1 MFQNERRL
9 QKIGSSIL
17 MSLPAEWI
25 KTLGLK
31 KGDILSIENNDDKSI
46 TIFPTSNRNSQAKE
60 IAIHLLDLSHEKLIN
75 QIYGAYLLGYDIIKI
90 VGRTQIDFEN
100 REIIKKAMRN
110 LIGLEIVDE
119 DGLNM
124 TIQFLLDAHSMNISK
139 ILKQMSS
146 IVSGM
151 HKDIVNAMKTRDSEI
166 DLLVRGRDDEVNRQY
181 FLIVRLIRT
190 AMMDRRLASSLDLS
204 NIDIL
209 DYRIAAN
216 HLENAGDF
224 ISRLSSQLSGFFDKI
239 KYEKIIE
246 ANYLIL
252 EMQEKSIS
260 GFITKD
266 TEKSSHVVTLFNK
279 FNAIS
284 NFIKNDYIKLEGNY
298 QSALK
303 IINIIYTMD
312 EIARCWVDITD
323 LIKPV
328 YSIR

>member
-1 MFQNERRL
+1 MLQNERRL
-9 QKIGSSIL
+9 QKIGSSVL

-31 KGDILSIENNDDKSI
+31 KGDILSIESNHDNSI
-46 TIFPTSNRNSQAKE
+46 TIFPAKDRNNQGTE
-60 IAIHLLDLSHEKLIN
+60 IAIHLFDLSHDKLIN
-75 QIYGAYLLGYDIIKI
+75 QIYGAYLLGYDLIKI
-90 VGRTQIDFEN
+90 VGKTQIDFEN

-146 IVSGM
+146 IVNGT
-151 HKDIVNAMKTRDSEI
+151 HRDIVRAMKTGETHI

-216 HLENAGDF
+216 HLENAGDL
-224 ISRLSSQLSGFFDKI
+224 ISKLSSQLSGSFDEL
-239 KYEKIIE
+239 KYKKIIE
-246 ANYLIL
+246 GNYLIL

-266 TEKSSHVVTLFNK
+266 TEKSSQVVTLFNK

-298 QSALK
+298 QSVLN

-312 EIARCWVDITD
+312 EIAKCWIDIAD

>member
-9 QKIGSSIL
+9 QKIGSSVL

-25 KTLGLK
+25 KTMGLK
-31 KGDILSIENNDDKSI
+31 KGDILSIENNDDNSI
-46 TIFPTSNRNSQAKE
+46 TIFPAGDRNSQAKE
-60 IAIHLLDLSHEKLIN
+60 IAIHLLDLSHDKLIN

-90 VGRTQIDFEN
+90 VGRTQIDFED

-124 TIQFLLDAHSMNISK
+124 TIQFLLDAHSLNVSK

-146 IVSGM
+146 IVSGT
-151 HKDIVNAMKTRDSEI
+151 HKDIVNAMKTRDGGI
-166 DLLVRGRDDEVNRQY
+166 GLLVRGRDDEVNRQY

-216 HLENAGDF
+216 HLENAGDL
-224 ISRLSSQLSGFFDKI
+224 ISRLSSQLSGFLDEI

-279 FNAIS
+279 FDAIS
-284 NFIKNDYIKLEGNY
+284 TFIKNDYIKLEENY
-298 QSALK
+298 QSVLK

-312 EIARCWVDITD
+312 EIARCWVDIAD
-323 LIKPV
+323 LIKPD

>member
-46 TIFPTSNRNSQAKE
+46 TIFPISNRNSQAKE

-190 AMMDRRLASSLDLS
+190 AMMDRRLASSLELS

-279 FNAIS
+279 FDAIS
-284 NFIKNDYIKLEGNY
+284 TFIKNDYIKLEGNY

-312 EIARCWVDITD
+312 DIARCWVDITD

>member
-124 TIQFLLDAHSMNISK
+124 TIQFLLDAHSLNVSK

-146 IVSGM
+146 IVSGT
-151 HKDIVNAMKTRDSEI
+151 HKDIVNAMKTRDGGI
-166 DLLVRGRDDEVNRQY
+166 GLLVRGRDDEVNRQY

-216 HLENAGDF
+216 HLENAGDL
-224 ISRLSSQLSGFFDKI
+224 ISRLSSQLSGFLDEI

-279 FNAIS
+279 FDAIS
-284 NFIKNDYIKLEGNY
+284 TFIKNDYIKLEENY
-298 QSALK
+298 QSVLK

-312 EIARCWVDITD
+312 EIARCWVDIAD
-323 LIKPV
+323 LIKPD

>member
-1 MFQNERRL
+1 MLQNERRL
-9 QKIGSSIL
+9 QKIGSSVL

-31 KGDILSIENNDDKSI
+31 KGDILSIENNQDNSI
-46 TIFPTSNRNSQAKE
+46 TIFPAKDRNNQGTE
-60 IAIHLLDLSHEKLIN
+60 IAIHLLHLAHDKLIN
-75 QIYGAYLLGYDIIKI
+75 QIYGAYLLGYDLIKI
-90 VGRTQIDFEN
+90 VGKTQIDFEN

-146 IVSGM
+146 IVNGT
-151 HKDIVNAMKTRDSEI
+151 HRDILSAMKSGETNI

-216 HLENAGDF
+216 HLENAGDLVTK
-224 ISRLSSQLSGFFDKI
+224 LSSQLSGSFDEI
-239 KYEKIIE
+239 KYQKIIE

-266 TEKSSHVVTLFNK
+266 TEKSSQVVTLFNK

-284 NFIKNDYIKLEGNY
+284 NLIKNDYIKLEGNY
-298 QSALK
+298 QSVLN

-312 EIARCWVDITD
+312 EIAKCWVDIAD

>member
-46 TIFPTSNRNSQAKE
+46 TIFPTSNRNSEAKE

-279 FNAIS
+279 FDAIS
-284 NFIKNDYIKLEGNY
+284 TFIKNDYIKLEGNY

-312 EIARCWVDITD
+312 DIARCWVDITD

>member
-1 MFQNERRL
+1 
-9 QKIGSSIL
+9 
-17 MSLPAEWI
+17 MSLPAEWV

-31 KGDILSIENNDDKSI
+31 KGDILSIENNDDNSI
-46 TIFPTSNRNSQAKE
+46 TIFPTRDRNNQDKE
-60 IAIHLLDLSHEKLIN
+60 IAIHLFDLSHDRLIN

-90 VGRTQIDFEN
+90 IGKTQIDFEN

-119 DGLNM
+119 DGLNV

-139 ILKQMSS
+139 ILKQMNS
-146 IVSGM
+146 IVNGM
-151 HKDIVNAMKTRDSEI
+151 HRDIVNAMKSRETNI

-190 AMMDRRLASSLDLS
+190 AMMDRRLASSLDLT

-216 HLENAGDF
+216 HLENAGDL
-224 ISRLSSQLSGFFDKI
+224 ISKLSFQLSGSFDEI
-239 KYEKIIE
+239 KHEKIIE
-246 ANYLIL
+246 ANLLIL

-279 FNAIS
+279 FNTIS

-298 QSALK
+298 QSVLK
-303 IINIIYTMD
+303 TINIVYTMD
-312 EIARCWVDITD
+312 EIAKCWVDITD

>member
-1 MFQNERRL
+1 MSQNERRL

-25 KTLGLK
+25 KSLGLK
-31 KGDILSIENNDDKSI
+31 KGDILSIETNDDNSI
-46 TIFPTSNRNSQAKE
+46 TIFPVSDRNSQSKE
-60 IAIHLLDLSHEKLIN
+60 IMIHLLGLSHDKLIN

-90 VGRTQIDFEN
+90 GGKNQIEFEN
-100 REIIKKAMRN
+100 REIIKKTMRN

-146 IVSGM
+146 IVNGM
-151 HKDIVNAMKTRDSEI
+151 HRDVITAMKNRKTDI

-190 AMMDRRLASSLDLS
+190 AMMDRKLASSLELS
-204 NIDIL
+204 NIDML

-216 HLENAGDF
+216 HLENAGDL
-224 ISRLSSQLSGFFDKI
+224 ISKLSSQLSGILDET

-246 ANYLIL
+246 ANFLIL
-252 EMQEKSIS
+252 EMQEKSIL

-279 FNAIS
+279 FNTIS
-284 NFIKNDYIKLEGNY
+284 NFIKNYDIKLEGNY
-298 QSALK
+298 QFVLK
-303 IINIIYTMD
+303 IINTIYIMD
-312 EIARCWVDITD
+312 EIAKCWVDIAD
-323 LIKPV
+323 LIKPA

>member
-9 QKIGSSIL
+9 QKIGSSVL

-31 KGDILSIENNDDKSI
+31 KGDILSIENNDDNSI
-46 TIFPTSNRNSQAKE
+46 TIFPASDKNSQTKE
-60 IAIHLLDLSHEKLIN
+60 IAIQLSDLSHDKLIN
-75 QIYGAYLLGYDIIKI
+75 QIYGAYLLGYDFIKI
-90 VGRTQIDFEN
+90 VGRTQIDFNN
-100 REIIKKAMRN
+100 RKIVKKAMRN

-119 DGLNM
+119 DGLNI

-151 HKDIVNAMKTRDSEI
+151 HRDIVNAMKTRDTDI

-216 HLENAGDF
+216 
-224 ISRLSSQLSGFFDKI
+224 
-239 KYEKIIE
+239 
-246 ANYLIL
+246 YLIL

-279 FNAIS
+279 FNTIS
-284 NFIKNDYIKLEGNY
+284 TFLKNDYIKLEGDY
-298 QSALK
+298 QSVLK
-303 IINIIYTMD
+303 IINIVYTMD
-312 EIARCWVDITD
+312 EIARCW
-323 LIKPV
+323 
-328 YSIR
+328 

>member
-1 MFQNERRL
+1 MLQNERRL
-9 QKIGSSIL
+9 QKIGSSVL

-31 KGDILSIENNDDKSI
+31 KGDILSIENNQDNSI
-46 TIFPTSNRNSQAKE
+46 TIFPAKDRNNQGTE
-60 IAIHLLDLSHEKLIN
+60 IAIHLLHLSHDKLIN
-75 QIYGAYLLGYDIIKI
+75 QIYGAYLLGYDLIKI
-90 VGRTQIDFEN
+90 VGKTQIDFEN

-146 IVSGM
+146 IVNGT
-151 HKDIVNAMKTRDSEI
+151 HRDILSAMKSGETNI

-216 HLENAGDF
+216 HLENAGDLVTK
-224 ISRLSSQLSGFFDKI
+224 LSSQLSGSFDEI
-239 KYEKIIE
+239 KYQKIIE

-266 TEKSSHVVTLFNK
+266 TEKSSQVVTLFNK

-284 NFIKNDYIKLEGNY
+284 NLIKNDYIKLEGNY
-298 QSALK
+298 QSVLN

-312 EIARCWVDITD
+312 EIAKCWVDIAD

>member
-1 MFQNERRL
+1 MLQNERRL
-9 QKIGSSIL
+9 QKIGSSVL

-31 KGDILSIENNDDKSI
+31 KGDILSIENNHDNSI
-46 TIFPTSNRNSQAKE
+46 TIFPARDRNSQGTE
-60 IAIHLLDLSHEKLIN
+60 IAIHLFDLSHDKLIN
-75 QIYGAYLLGYDIIKI
+75 QIYGAYLLGYDLIKI
-90 VGRTQIDFEN
+90 IGKTQIDFEN

-110 LIGLEIVDE
+110 LVGLEIVDE

-124 TIQFLLDAHSMNISK
+124 TIQFLLDARSMNISK

-146 IVSGM
+146 IVNGT
-151 HKDIVNAMKTRDSEI
+151 HRDIVSAMKTGETHI

-216 HLENAGDF
+216 HLENAGDL
-224 ISRLSSQLSGFFDKI
+224 ISKLSSQLSGSFDEI
-239 KYEKIIE
+239 KYKKIIE
-246 ANYLIL
+246 GNYLIL

-266 TEKSSHVVTLFNK
+266 TEKSSQVVTLFNK

-298 QSALK
+298 QSVLN

-312 EIARCWVDITD
+312 EIAKCWVDIAD

>member
-9 QKIGSSIL
+9 QKIGSSVL

-25 KTLGLK
+25 KTMGLK
-31 KGDILSIENNDDKSI
+31 KGDILSIENNGDNSI
-46 TIFPTSNRNSQAKE
+46 TIFPAADRNSQAKE
-60 IAIHLLDLSHEKLIN
+60 IAIHLLDLSHDKLIN

-90 VGRTQIDFEN
+90 VGRTRIDFED

-124 TIQFLLDAHSMNISK
+124 TIQFLLDAHSLNVSK

-146 IVSGM
+146 IVSGT
-151 HKDIVNAMKTRDSEI
+151 HKDIVNAMKTRDGGI
-166 DLLVRGRDDEVNRQY
+166 GLLVRGRDDEVNRQY

-216 HLENAGDF
+216 HLENAGDL
-224 ISRLSSQLSGFFDKI
+224 ISRLSSQLSGFLDEI

-279 FNAIS
+279 FDAIS
-284 NFIKNDYIKLEGNY
+284 TFIKNDYIKLEENY
-298 QSALK
+298 QSVLK

-312 EIARCWVDITD
+312 EISRCWVDIAD
-323 LIKPV
+323 LIKPD

>member
-9 QKIGSSIL
+9 QKIGSSVL

-31 KGDILSIENNDDKSI
+31 KGDILSIENNDDNSI
-46 TIFPTSNRNSQAKE
+46 TIFPASYRNSQSKE
-60 IAIHLLDLSHEKLIN
+60 ITIHLFDLSHDKLIN

-146 IVSGM
+146 IVNGM
-151 HKDIVNAMKTRDSEI
+151 HRDIVNAMKTRETNI

-216 HLENAGDF
+216 HLENAGDH
-224 ISRLSSQLSGFFDKI
+224 ISKLSSHLSGSFDEI

-266 TEKSSHVVTLFNK
+266 TEKSSHVVTLFNR
-279 FNAIS
+279 FNTIS
-284 NFIKNDYIKLEGNY
+284 DFIKNDYIKLEGNY
-298 QSALK
+298 QSVLK
-303 IINIIYTMD
+303 TINLVYTMD
-312 EIARCWVDITD
+312 EIAKCWVDITD

>member
-1 MFQNERRL
+1 MLQNERRL
-9 QKIGSSIL
+9 QKIGSSVL

-31 KGDILSIENNDDKSI
+31 KGDILSIENNHDNSI
-46 TIFPTSNRNSQAKE
+46 TIFPARDRNSQGTE
-60 IAIHLLDLSHEKLIN
+60 ITIHLFDLSHDKLIN
-75 QIYGAYLLGYDIIKI
+75 QIYGAYLLGYDLIKI
-90 VGRTQIDFEN
+90 VGKTQIDFEN

-124 TIQFLLDAHSMNISK
+124 TIQFLLDARSMNISK

-146 IVSGM
+146 IVNGT
-151 HKDIVNAMKTRDSEI
+151 HRDIVSAMKTGETNI

-216 HLENAGDF
+216 HLENAGDL
-224 ISRLSSQLSGFFDKI
+224 ISKLSSQLSGSFDEI
-239 KYEKIIE
+239 KYKKIIE
-246 ANYLIL
+246 GNYLIL

-266 TEKSSHVVTLFNK
+266 TEKSSQVVTLFNK

-298 QSALK
+298 QSVLN

-312 EIARCWVDITD
+312 EIAKCWVDIAD

>member
-1 MFQNERRL
+1 
-9 QKIGSSIL
+9 

-25 KTLGLK
+25 KTMGLK
-31 KGDILSIENNDDKSI
+31 KGDILSIENNDDNSI
-46 TIFPTSNRNSQAKE
+46 TIFPAADRNSQAKE
-60 IAIHLLDLSHEKLIN
+60 IAIHLPDLSHDKLIN

-90 VGRTQIDFEN
+90 VGRTQIDFED

-124 TIQFLLDAHSMNISK
+124 TIQFLLDAHSLNVSK

-146 IVSGM
+146 IVRGT
-151 HKDIVNAMKTRDSEI
+151 HKDIVNAMKTRDGGI
-166 DLLVRGRDDEVNRQY
+166 GLLVRGRDDEVNRQY

-216 HLENAGDF
+216 HLENAGDL
-224 ISRLSSQLSGFFDKI
+224 ISRLSSQLSGFLDEI

-279 FNAIS
+279 FDAIS
-284 NFIKNDYIKLEGNY
+284 TFIKNDYIKLEENY
-298 QSALK
+298 QSVLK

-312 EIARCWVDITD
+312 EIARCWVDIAD
-323 LIKPV
+323 LIKPD

>member
-9 QKIGSSIL
+9 QKIGSSVL

-25 KTLGLK
+25 KTMGLK
-31 KGDILSIENNDDKSI
+31 KGDILSIENNDDNSI
-46 TIFPTSNRNSQAKE
+46 TIFPAADRNSQAKE
-60 IAIHLLDLSHEKLIN
+60 IAIHLLDLSHDKLIN

-90 VGRTQIDFEN
+90 VGRTQIDFED

-124 TIQFLLDAHSMNISK
+124 TIQFLLDAHSLNVSK

-146 IVSGM
+146 IVSGT
-151 HKDIVNAMKTRDSEI
+151 HKDIVNAMKTRDGGI
-166 DLLVRGRDDEVNRQY
+166 GLLVRGRDDEVNRQY

-216 HLENAGDF
+216 HLENAGDL
-224 ISRLSSQLSGFFDKI
+224 ISRLSSQLSGFLDEI
-239 KYEKIIE
+239 RYEKIIE

-279 FNAIS
+279 FDAIS
-284 NFIKNDYIKLEGNY
+284 AFIKNDYIKLEENY
-298 QSALK
+298 QSMLK

-312 EIARCWVDITD
+312 EIARCWVDIAD
-323 LIKPV
+323 LIKPD

>member
-90 VGRTQIDFEN
+90 IGRTQIDFEN

-279 FNAIS
+279 FDAIS
-284 NFIKNDYIKLEGNY
+284 TFIKNDYIKLEGNY

>member
-31 KGDILSIENNDDKSI
+31 KGDILSIENNDDNSI
-46 TIFPTSNRNSQAKE
+46 TIFPVGDRNSQAKE
-60 IAIHLLDLSHEKLIN
+60 IAIHLLDLSHDKLIN

-90 VGRTQIDFEN
+90 VGRTQIDFED

-124 TIQFLLDAHSMNISK
+124 TIQFLLDAHSLNVSK

-146 IVSGM
+146 IVSGT
-151 HKDIVNAMKTRDSEI
+151 HKDIVNAMKTRDSGI
-166 DLLVRGRDDEVNRQY
+166 GLLVRGRDDEVNRQY

-216 HLENAGDF
+216 HLENAGDL
-224 ISRLSSQLSGFFDKI
+224 ISRLSSQLSGFLDEI

-279 FNAIS
+279 FDSIS
-284 NFIKNDYIKLEGNY
+284 TFIKNDYIKLEENY
-298 QSALK
+298 QSVLK

-312 EIARCWVDITD
+312 EIARCWVDIAD
-323 LIKPV
+323 LIKPD

>member
-46 TIFPTSNRNSQAKE
+46 TIFPTSDRNSQAKE
-60 IAIHLLDLSHEKLIN
+60 ISIHLRDLSQDKLIN
-75 QIYGAYLLGYDIIKI
+75 QIYGAYLLGYDTIKI
-90 VGRTQIDFEN
+90 VGRTQIDFQN

-151 HKDIVNAMKTRDSEI
+151 HKDIVNSMKTRDSEI

-224 ISRLSSQLSGFFDKI
+224 ISRLSSQLSGFFDEI

-279 FNAIS
+279 FDAIS
-284 NFIKNDYIKLEGNY
+284 TFIKNDYLKLEGNY

-303 IINIIYTMD
+303 IISIIYTMD

>member
-25 KTLGLK
+25 RTMGLK
-31 KGDILSIENNDDKSI
+31 KGDILSIENNDDNSI
-46 TIFPTSNRNSQAKE
+46 TIFPAADRNSQAKE
-60 IAIHLLDLSHEKLIN
+60 IAIHLLDLSHDKLIN

-90 VGRTQIDFEN
+90 VGRTQIDFED

-124 TIQFLLDAHSMNISK
+124 TIQFLLDAHSLNVSK

-146 IVSGM
+146 IVSGT
-151 HKDIVNAMKTRDSEI
+151 HKDIVNAMKTRDGGI

-216 HLENAGDF
+216 HLENAGDL
-224 ISRLSSQLSGFFDKI
+224 ISRLSSQLSGFLDEI

-279 FNAIS
+279 FDAIS
-284 NFIKNDYIKLEGNY
+284 TFIKNDYIKLEENY
-298 QSALK
+298 QSVLK

-312 EIARCWVDITD
+312 EIARCWVDIAD
-323 LIKPV
+323 LIKPD

>member
-31 KGDILSIENNDDKSI
+31 KGDILSIENNDDNSI
-46 TIFPTSNRNSQAKE
+46 TIFPTSDRSSQAKE

-279 FNAIS
+279 FDAIS
-284 NFIKNDYIKLEGNY
+284 TFIKNDYIKLEGNY

-323 LIKPV
+323 LIKPI

>member
-1 MFQNERRL
+1 MLQNERRL

-31 KGDILSIENNDDKSI
+31 KGDILSIENNHDNSI
-46 TIFPTSNRNSQAKE
+46 TVFPVRDRNSQGTE
-60 IAIHLLDLSHEKLIN
+60 ITIHLFDLSHDKLIN
-75 QIYGAYLLGYDIIKI
+75 QIYGAYLLGYDLIKI
-90 VGRTQIDFEN
+90 VGKTQIDFEN

-124 TIQFLLDAHSMNISK
+124 TIQFLLDARSMNISK

-146 IVSGM
+146 IVNGT
-151 HKDIVNAMKTRDSEI
+151 HRDIVSAMKTGETNI

-216 HLENAGDF
+216 HLENAGDL
-224 ISRLSSQLSGFFDKI
+224 ISKLSSQLSGSFDEI
-239 KYEKIIE
+239 KYKKIIE
-246 ANYLIL
+246 GNYLIL

-266 TEKSSHVVTLFNK
+266 TEKSSQVVTLFNK

-298 QSALK
+298 QSVLN

-312 EIARCWVDITD
+312 EIAKCWVDIAD

>member
-9 QKIGSSIL
+9 QKIGSSVL

-25 KTLGLK
+25 KTMGLK
-31 KGDILSIENNDDKSI
+31 KGDILSIENNDDNSI
-46 TIFPTSNRNSQAKE
+46 TIFPAADRNSQAKE
-60 IAIHLLDLSHEKLIN
+60 IAIHLLDLSHDKLIN

-90 VGRTQIDFEN
+90 VGRTQIDFED

-124 TIQFLLDAHSMNISK
+124 TIQFLLDAHSLNVSK

-146 IVSGM
+146 IVSGT
-151 HKDIVNAMKTRDSEI
+151 HKDIVNAMKTRDGGI
-166 DLLVRGRDDEVNRQY
+166 GLLVRGRDDEVNRQY

-216 HLENAGDF
+216 HLENAGDL
-224 ISRLSSQLSGFFDKI
+224 ISRLSSQLSGFLDEI

-279 FNAIS
+279 FDAIS
-284 NFIKNDYIKLEGNY
+284 TFIKNDYIKLEENY
-298 QSALK
+298 QSVLK
-303 IINIIYTMD
+303 IINIIYTME
-312 EIARCWVDITD
+312 EIARCWVDIAD
-323 LIKPV
+323 LIKPD

>member
-9 QKIGSSIL
+9 QKIGSSVL

-25 KTLGLK
+25 KTMGLK
-31 KGDILSIENNDDKSI
+31 KGDILSIQNNDDNSI
-46 TIFPTSNRNSQAKE
+46 TIFPAADRNSQAKE
-60 IAIHLLDLSHEKLIN
+60 IAIHLLDLSHDKLIN

-90 VGRTQIDFEN
+90 VGRTQIDFED

-124 TIQFLLDAHSMNISK
+124 TIQFLLDAHSLNVSK

-146 IVSGM
+146 IVSGT
-151 HKDIVNAMKTRDSEI
+151 HKDIVNAMKTRDGGI
-166 DLLVRGRDDEVNRQY
+166 GLLVRGRDDEVNRQY

-216 HLENAGDF
+216 HLENAGDL
-224 ISRLSSQLSGFFDKI
+224 ISRLSSQLSGFLDEI

-279 FNAIS
+279 FDAIS
-284 NFIKNDYIKLEGNY
+284 TFIKNDYIKLEENY
-298 QSALK
+298 QSVLK

-312 EIARCWVDITD
+312 EIARCWVDIAD
-323 LIKPV
+323 LIKPD

>member
-25 KTLGLK
+25 KTLCLK
-31 KGDILSIENNDDKSI
+31 KGDILSIENNDDNSI
-46 TIFPTSNRNSQAKE
+46 TIFPVGDRNSQAKE
-60 IAIHLLDLSHEKLIN
+60 IAIHLLDLSHDKLIN

-90 VGRTQIDFEN
+90 VGRTQIDFED

-124 TIQFLLDAHSMNISK
+124 TIQFLLDAHSLNVSK

-146 IVSGM
+146 IVSGT
-151 HKDIVNAMKTRDSEI
+151 HKDIVNAMKTRDSGI
-166 DLLVRGRDDEVNRQY
+166 GLLVRGRDDEVNRQY

-216 HLENAGDF
+216 HLENAGDL
-224 ISRLSSQLSGFFDKI
+224 ISRLSSQLSGFLDEI

-279 FNAIS
+279 FDSIS
-284 NFIKNDYIKLEGNY
+284 TFIKNDYIKLDENY
-298 QSALK
+298 QSVLK

-312 EIARCWVDITD
+312 EIARCWVDIAD
-323 LIKPV
+323 LIKPD

>member
-9 QKIGSSIL
+9 QKIGSSVL

-25 KTLGLK
+25 KTMGLK
-31 KGDILSIENNDDKSI
+31 KGDILSIENNDDNSI
-46 TIFPTSNRNSQAKE
+46 TIFPASDRNSQAKE
-60 IAIHLLDLSHEKLIN
+60 IAIHLLDLSHDKLIN

-90 VGRTQIDFEN
+90 VGRTQIDFKD

-124 TIQFLLDAHSMNISK
+124 TIQFLLDAHSLNVSK

-146 IVSGM
+146 IVSGT
-151 HKDIVNAMKTRDSEI
+151 HKDIVNAMKTRDGGI
-166 DLLVRGRDDEVNRQY
+166 GLLVRGRDDEVNRQY

-204 NIDIL
+204 NIDIM

-216 HLENAGDF
+216 HLENAGDL
-224 ISRLSSQLSGFFDKI
+224 ISRLSSQLSGFLDEI

-279 FNAIS
+279 FDSIS
-284 NFIKNDYIKLEGNY
+284 TFIKNDYIKLEENY
-298 QSALK
+298 QSVLK

-312 EIARCWVDITD
+312 EIARCWVDIAD
-323 LIKPV
+323 LIKPD

>member
-31 KGDILSIENNDDKSI
+31 KGDILSIENNDDNSI
-46 TIFPTSNRNSQAKE
+46 TIFPVGDRNSQAKE
-60 IAIHLLDLSHEKLIN
+60 IAIHLLDLSHDKLIN

-90 VGRTQIDFEN
+90 VGRTQIDFED

-124 TIQFLLDAHSMNISK
+124 TIQFLLDAHSLNVSK

-146 IVSGM
+146 IVSGT
-151 HKDIVNAMKTRDSEI
+151 HKDIVNAMKTRDSGI
-166 DLLVRGRDDEVNRQY
+166 GLLVRGRDDEVNRQY

-216 HLENAGDF
+216 HLENAGDL
-224 ISRLSSQLSGFFDKI
+224 ISRLSAQLSGFLDEI

-279 FNAIS
+279 FDAIS
-284 NFIKNDYIKLEGNY
+284 TFIKNDYIKLEENY
-298 QSALK
+298 QSVLK

-312 EIARCWVDITD
+312 EIARCWVDIAD
-323 LIKPV
+323 LIKPD

>member
-9 QKIGSSIL
+9 QKIGSSVL

-25 KTLGLK
+25 KTMGLK
-31 KGDILSIENNDDKSI
+31 KGDILSIENNDDNSI
-46 TIFPTSNRNSQAKE
+46 TIFPAADRNSQAKE
-60 IAIHLLDLSHEKLIN
+60 IAIHLLDLSHDKLIN

-90 VGRTQIDFEN
+90 VGRTQIDFED

-124 TIQFLLDAHSMNISK
+124 TIQFLLDAHSLNVSK

-146 IVSGM
+146 IVIGT
-151 HKDIVNAMKTRDSEI
+151 HKDIVNAMKTRDGGI
-166 DLLVRGRDDEVNRQY
+166 GLLVRGRDDEVNRQY

-216 HLENAGDF
+216 HLENAGDL
-224 ISRLSSQLSGFFDKI
+224 ISRLSSQLSGFLDEI

-279 FNAIS
+279 FDAIS
-284 NFIKNDYIKLEGNY
+284 TFIKNDYIKLEENY
-298 QSALK
+298 QSVLK

-312 EIARCWVDITD
+312 EIARCWVDIAD
-323 LIKPV
+323 LIKPD

>member
-46 TIFPTSNRNSQAKE
+46 TIFPISNRNSQAKE

-90 VGRTQIDFEN
+90 IGRTQIDFEN

-279 FNAIS
+279 FDAIS
-284 NFIKNDYIKLEGNY
+284 TFIKNDYIKLEGNY

-312 EIARCWVDITD
+312 DIARCWVDITD

>member
-1 MFQNERRL
+1 MSQNERRL

-31 KGDILSIENNDDKSI
+31 KGDILSIENNDDNSI
-46 TIFPTSNRNSQAKE
+46 TIFPTSDRNSQAKE
-60 IAIHLLDLSHEKLIN
+60 IAIHLLDLSHDKLIN

-90 VGRTQIDFEN
+90 VGRTQIDFQN
-100 REIIKKAMRN
+100 REIIKKEMRN

-151 HKDIVNAMKTRDSEI
+151 HKDIVIAMKTRDSEI

-279 FNAIS
+279 FDAIS
-284 NFIKNDYIKLEGNY
+284 TFIKNDYLKLEGNY
-298 QSALK
+298 ESALK
-303 IINIIYTMD
+303 IISIIYTMD

>member
-31 KGDILSIENNDDKSI
+31 KGDILSIENNDDNSI
-46 TIFPTSNRNSQAKE
+46 TIFPTSDRSSQAKE

-279 FNAIS
+279 FDAIS
-284 NFIKNDYIKLEGNY
+284 TFIKNDYIKLEGNY

-312 EIARCWVDITD
+312 EVARCWVDITD

>member
-9 QKIGSSIL
+9 QKIGSSVL

-31 KGDILSIENNDDKSI
+31 KGDILSIENNDDNSI
-46 TIFPTSNRNSQAKE
+46 TIFPAGDRNNQAKE
-60 IAIHLLDLSHEKLIN
+60 IAIHLLDLSHDKLIN

-90 VGRTQIDFEN
+90 VGRTPIDFED
-100 REIIKKAMRN
+100 REIIKNAMRN

-124 TIQFLLDAHSMNISK
+124 TIQFLLDAHSLNVSK

-146 IVSGM
+146 IVSGT
-151 HKDIVNAMKTRDSEI
+151 HKDIVNAMKTRDNGI

-216 HLENAGDF
+216 HLENAGDL
-224 ISRLSSQLSGFFDKI
+224 ISRLSSQLSGFLDEI

-252 EMQEKSIS
+252 EMQEKSIW

-279 FNAIS
+279 FDAIS
-284 NFIKNDYIKLEGNY
+284 TFIKNDYIKLEGNY

-312 EIARCWVDITD
+312 EIARCWVDIAD
-323 LIKPV
+323 LIKPD

>member
-224 ISRLSSQLSGFFDKI
+224 ISRLSSQLSGFFDEI

-279 FNAIS
+279 FDAIS
-284 NFIKNDYIKLEGNY
+284 TFIKNDYIKLEGNY

-312 EIARCWVDITD
+312 DIARCWVDITD

>member
-46 TIFPTSNRNSQAKE
+46 TIFPTSDRNSQAKE

-90 VGRTQIDFEN
+90 IGRTQIDFEN

-279 FNAIS
+279 FDAIS
-284 NFIKNDYIKLEGNY
+284 TFIKNDYIKLEGNY

-312 EIARCWVDITD
+312 DIARCWVDITD

>member
-1 MFQNERRL
+1 MLQNERRL
-9 QKIGSSIL
+9 QKIGSSVL

-31 KGDILSIENNDDKSI
+31 KGDILSIENNHDNSI
-46 TIFPTSNRNSQAKE
+46 TIFPARDRNSQGTE
-60 IAIHLLDLSHEKLIN
+60 ITIHLFDLSHDKLIN
-75 QIYGAYLLGYDIIKI
+75 QIYGAYLLGYDLIKI
-90 VGRTQIDFEN
+90 IGRTQIDFEN

-124 TIQFLLDAHSMNISK
+124 TIQFLLDARSMNISK

-146 IVSGM
+146 IVNGT
-151 HKDIVNAMKTRDSEI
+151 HRDIVSAMKTGETHI

-216 HLENAGDF
+216 HLENAGDL
-224 ISRLSSQLSGFFDKI
+224 ISKLSSQLSGSFDEIKYKKI
-239 KYEKIIE
+239 KIQK
-246 ANYLIL
+246 
-252 EMQEKSIS
+252 K
-260 GFITKD
+260 K
-266 TEKSSHVVTLFNK
+266 H
-279 FNAIS
+279 
-284 NFIKNDYIKLEGNY
+284 
-298 QSALK
+298 
-303 IINIIYTMD
+303 
-312 EIARCWVDITD
+312 
-323 LIKPV
+323 
-328 YSIR
+328 

>member
-279 FNAIS
+279 FDAIS
-284 NFIKNDYIKLEGNY
+284 TFIKNDYIKLEGNY

>member
-9 QKIGSSIL
+9 QKIGSSVL

-25 KTLGLK
+25 KTMGLK
-31 KGDILSIENNDDKSI
+31 KGDILSIENNDDNSI
-46 TIFPTSNRNSQAKE
+46 TIFPAADRNSQAKE
-60 IAIHLLDLSHEKLIN
+60 IAIHLLDLSHDKLIN

-90 VGRTQIDFEN
+90 VGRTQIDFED

-124 TIQFLLDAHSMNISK
+124 TIQFLLDAHSLNVSK

-146 IVSGM
+146 IVSGT
-151 HKDIVNAMKTRDSEI
+151 HKDIVNAMKTRDGGI
-166 DLLVRGRDDEVNRQY
+166 GLLVRGRDDEVNRQY

-216 HLENAGDF
+216 HLENAGDL
-224 ISRLSSQLSGFFDKI
+224 ISRLSSQLSGFLDEI

-279 FNAIS
+279 FDAIS
-284 NFIKNDYIKLEGNY
+284 AFIKNDYIKLEENY
-298 QSALK
+298 QSVLK

-312 EIARCWVDITD
+312 EIARCWVDIAD
-323 LIKPV
+323 LIKPD

>member
-1 MFQNERRL
+1 
-9 QKIGSSIL
+9 

-151 HKDIVNAMKTRDSEI
+151 HKDIVIAMKTRDSEI

-279 FNAIS
+279 FDAIS
-284 NFIKNDYIKLEGNY
+284 TFIKNDYIKLEGNY

-312 EIARCWVDITD
+312 DIARCWVDITD